1 MPEVPAAPRQ
11 PHQDPANWARLL
23 DTLDL
28 SSVFVVIDAWL
39 GPALRQHVQPE
50 DVWQETLYCAWRDRQ
65 QHTWTTLSAY
75 RAWLLTIARHRIAD
89 LARHQGREKRGGG
102 HAPARFSELAAG
114 DPVSHM
120 LPAHSTTPS
129 RIADHRERAAIM
141 RRVLESMPGEL
152 GDLVRLRLFE
162 ELPIRRAAEQLGVPL
177 STAKERFV
185 RGLQEYQRLLQRE
198 LRSDSHGDASGGTS

>member
-1 MPEVPAAPRQ
+1 MPDVPAAPRQ

-28 SSVFVVIDAWL
+28 SSVFVVLDAWL

-50 DVWQETLYCAWRDRQ
+50 DVWQETLCCAWRDRL
-65 QHTWTTLSAY
+65 QHTWSTLSAY

-89 LARHQGREKRGGG
+89 LARHQGRDKRGGG
-102 HAPARFSELAAG
+102 IAPARFSDLAAG
-114 DPVSHM
+114 EPVSHM
-120 LPAHSTTPS
+120 LPAHTTTPS

-141 RRVLESMPGEL
+141 RRVLESLPPEL
-152 GDLVRLRLFE
+152 GDIVRLRLFE
-162 ELPIRRAAEQLGVPL
+162 ELSIRAAAEQLGVAL

-185 RGLQEYQRLLQRE
+185 RGLQEYQRRLQRE
-198 LRSDSHGDASGGTS
+198 LRADSHGDAAGPSP